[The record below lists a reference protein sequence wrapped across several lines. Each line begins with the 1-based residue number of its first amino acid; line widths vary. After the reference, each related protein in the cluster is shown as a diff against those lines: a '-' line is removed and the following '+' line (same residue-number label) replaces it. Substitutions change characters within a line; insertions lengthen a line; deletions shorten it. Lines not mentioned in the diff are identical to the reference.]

1 MYKNKKEQNV
11 KSKITEKGITLVALV
26 ITIVILIILATITI
40 NVAFGEGGLI
50 QKAQQAKNLTEQATI
65 NEQKKLNGLMDEYAN
80 VMAEESEVPEPVA
93 NEVDP
98 EPGPEPE
105 PEPQPGDPVDGTLAE
120 GPQVADGMIP
130 VKYVEE
136 TGWVKT
142 TAVDEEWYNYGEKK
156 WANVVLGGSTF
167 NTSGSYEVLDETKTY
182 SMLVWI
188 PRYAYKITSMYHQSG
203 SGAGNIEIVFLDTEN
218 KDKDGDDYSE
228 KIEYPDASTGS
239 GMTDYVVHPAFNW
252 DEEPL
257 AGFWVGKFETSNNG
271 GKIQIMGGKQSWGNI
286 TINNVYTKCIGMN
299 NSGNSYGLSSDDNVV
314 DPHMMKNTEWGAVAY
329 LSQSKYGKN
338 NNVTKNGS
346 NYTGGGSG
354 TSYRSNQGQ
363 STTGNVTGVYD
374 MSGGAQEYVAAYKE
388 PESSSS
394 LVSAPAKYKDVYSSY
409 TAPKSEGH
417 YVDAIYETS
426 SSRLSTSSSNSWY
439 NTYSEFPLEG
449 GNFFMRGGY
458 YGSGF
463 YVGIFC
469 FNHGGSDGEGYIS
482 FRVVVPVL

>member
-228 KIEYPDASTGS
+228 KIEYPDA
-239 GMTDYVVHPAFNW
+239 
-252 DEEPL
+252 
-257 AGFWVGKFETSNNG
+257 
-271 GKIQIMGGKQSWGNI
+271 
-286 TINNVYTKCIGMN
+286 
-299 NSGNSYGLSSDDNVV
+299 
-314 DPHMMKNTEWGAVAY
+314 
-329 LSQSKYGKN
+329 
-338 NNVTKNGS
+338 
-346 NYTGGGSG
+346 
-354 TSYRSNQGQ
+354 
-363 STTGNVTGVYD
+363 
-374 MSGGAQEYVAAYKE
+374 
-388 PESSSS
+388 
-394 LVSAPAKYKDVYSSY
+394 
-409 TAPKSEGH
+409 
-417 YVDAIYETS
+417 
-426 SSRLSTSSSNSWY
+426 
-439 NTYSEFPLEG
+439 
-449 GNFFMRGGY
+449 
-458 YGSGF
+458 
-463 YVGIFC
+463 
-469 FNHGGSDGEGYIS
+469 
-482 FRVVVPVL
+482 